1 MKTLCLTLLL
11 LLSSVAVARAQSQP
25 SMADAPAAAAGG
37 GVAVLQMSWSKHVYN
52 PMLDEDPFK
61 HNREQWEDARIQEQI
76 DRENAVRTKSG
87 KTAIANRGRPVRIET
102 EARGQFTTYVYKA
115 KVTNNETKA
124 ISAIEWD
131 YVFYD
136 PATEKEVGRHLL
148 KNKVKIQ
155 PGKSAELSRRS
166 ASPPTTV
173 VDVNKTGKKF
183 KEQYAERVEIQR
195 IEYADGSV
203 WQRAAK

>member
-1 MKTLCLTLLL
+1 MLLV
-11 LLSSVAVARAQSQP
+11 LLSSAAALRAQTQP
-25 SMADAPAAAAGG
+25 GAAATSAG
-37 GVAVLQMSWSKHVYN
+37 GVAVLQMSWSKQVYN

-61 HNREQWEDARIQEQI
+61 HNREQWEDARLQERI
-76 DRENAVRTKSG
+76 DRENAVRTRNG
-87 KTAIANRGRPVRIET
+87 KTAIDNRGRPVRIET
-102 EARGQFTTYVYKA
+102 EASGPFTTYVYKA
-115 KVTNNETKA
+115 KVTNNDTKT

-136 PATEKEVGRHLL
+136 PTTDKEVGRHLL
-148 KNKVKIQ
+148 KNNVKIQ

-166 ASPPTTV
+166 ASPPTKT
-173 VDVNKTGKKF
+173 VDVNKTDKKI

-195 IEYADGSV
+195 IEYADGTV